1 MLYNKDVPKRNTKYI
16 RKGKVKE
23 MFKIEIIKNGV
34 AVGAIK
40 LAQKG
45 MTFGDLKKFKEI
57 FGVELKGKFVKEV
70 M

>member
-1 MLYNKDVPKRNTKYI
+1 
-16 RKGKVKE
+16 

>member
-1 MLYNKDVPKRNTKYI
+1 
-16 RKGKVKE
+16 

-40 LAQKG
+40 LAQEG
-45 MTFGDLKKFKEI
+45 MTLGNLKKFKEM

-70 M
+70 K